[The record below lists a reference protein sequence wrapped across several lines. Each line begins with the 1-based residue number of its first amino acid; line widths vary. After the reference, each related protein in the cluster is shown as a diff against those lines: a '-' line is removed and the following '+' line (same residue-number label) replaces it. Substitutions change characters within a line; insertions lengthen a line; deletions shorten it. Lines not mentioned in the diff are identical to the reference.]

1 VIVGRWK
8 FGSHF
13 PAVGGNI
20 VDLRCPDCHPV
31 GRVTAEDVEPAVKLG
46 HRELAVGC
54 EKLGAV
60 RPLSRLLRESG
71 GGKR

>member
-1 VIVGRWK
+1 MIVGRWK

-31 GRVTAEDVEPAVKLG
+31 GRIAAEDVEPAVELG
-46 HRELAVGC
+46 HGEFAVGC
-54 EKLGAV
+54 EKLGAM
-60 RPLSRLLRESG
+60 RPLSRLLREG
-71 GGKR
+71 GRAKQ